1 MESTYDSLL
10 GELREA
16 DASDAINYTVNGAPP
31 DDDGNFTITAEGIGA
46 AEADHRHDIAA
57 VENLQNSLNGKS
69 NIGHTHELVAGV
81 TVNGET
87 VSGALTLEAA
97 DNMQI
102 SIAGQVVTLTPEP
115 FAADAA
121 VTVTDANTTNTE
133 PLQIF
138 SGTRVEWD
146 AFTKTS
152 GIRYVVFL
160 HE

>member
-1 MESTYDSLL
+1 MGSTYDSIL
-10 GELREA
+10 GELRETDAA
-16 DASDAINYTVNGAPP
+16 DALDYTVNGSPP
-31 DDDGNFTITAEGIGA
+31 DDAGNFTITAEGIGA
-46 AEADHRHDIAA
+46 AEADHRHDIAD
-57 VENLQNSLNGKS
+57 VENLQDSLDGKS
-69 NIGHTHELVAGV
+69 NAGHTHELVSGV

-87 VSGALTLEAA
+87 VSGALTLEPS

-121 VTVTDANTTNTE
+121 ATVTDANTTNTE

-138 SGTRVEWD
+138 SGTRAEWD

-152 GIRYVVFL
+152 GVRYVVFL

>member
-10 GELREA
+10 GELRET
-16 DASDAINYTVNGAPP
+16 DASDAIDYTVNGAPP

-46 AEADHRHDIAA
+46 AAEDHRHDIADVA
-57 VENLQNSLNGKS
+57 DLQDSLDGKS
-69 NIGHTHELVAGV
+69 NVDHTHELVSGV

-87 VSGALTLEAA
+87 VSGALTLAAA

-121 VTVTDANTTNTE
+121 ATVTDANTTNTE
-133 PLQIF
+133 PLQMF
-138 SGTRVEWD
+138 SGTRAEWD

-152 GIRYVVFL
+152 GVRYIVFL